1 MFSLKYLRSL
11 IIGYSLFIC
20 QITFAI
26 NTLDGG
32 VSGGGGGNALTSYS
46 VQPDSG
52 QIAITQVKIVNYQNR
67 FLEFIFTQLKIIKS
81 IFQLLGKSMKNG
93 NLKQYQV
100 DQSMQISE
108 KILRSLGNSNRMN
121 DWAEVK

>member
-52 QIAITQVKIVNYQNR
+52 QYSDNSSKNS
-67 FLEFIFTQLKIIKS
+67 QLPKS
-81 IFQLLGKSMKNG
+81 ILIYFHSVKN
-93 NLKQYQV
+93 NQIHFSIARQINEKWELKQYQV